1 LKDIKIGMAQIN
13 SIIGDFE
20 GNFQIIKD
28 YLNKAQK
35 QPVDLL
41 IFPELTVS
49 GYPPQDLIYREE
61 FIARNRD
68 YLNKITTIIPNNMMV
83 VIGFIDEIQDNLY
96 NAAALIQH
104 QKIVAVQHK
113 TLLPNYDVFD
123 EKRYFTSADSQ
134 DPVTVDF
141 KGEKLTLGLQICED
155 LWDQESETKIT
166 KNLVDKGA
174 ELIINISASPFEKNK
189 RDSRNQLV
197 FDKVQKYQVPFVLV
211 NYCGAQDEIIFAG
224 NSIACD
230 KKGNIVALGKEFRE
244 GFFTGTIREKSTKS
258 LSIPQRSVEAAI
270 FNALVLGVR
279 DYFRKTGHTKAILG
293 LSGGIDSAVV
303 AAIAAAAIGPENL
316 TCIAMPSQYTAE
328 MSNTDA
334 EQLAKNLGANFRV
347 IPIEKI
353 YHAFEKE
360 LEPLFIK
367 MDEGITEENIQSR
380 ARGNIQMAVAN
391 KFGALVLNTGNKTE
405 LALGYCTMYGDM
417 TGAIGVIGDLN
428 KLEVYSIARYLN
440 KKQNYEL
447 IPERII
453 TRPPTAELKS
463 EQVDPF
469 DYNVV
474 APLVDKIINNGSD
487 KTSLMKTGYP
497 EEVIDDCL
505 RRIRFS
511 EYKRNQAAPALK
523 VSRKAFGI
531 GRRYPIVNKY

>member
-1 LKDIKIGMAQIN
+1 MAQIN
-13 SIIGDFE
+13 SVIGDFQ
-20 GNFQIIKD
+20 GNFKIIKS
-28 YLNKAQK
+28 YLDKAQK
-35 QPVDLL
+35 AQVDLL
-41 IFPELTVS
+41 IFPELAVS
-49 GYPPQDLIYREE
+49 GYPPQDLIFREE

-68 YLNKITTIIPNNMMV
+68 YLEKIVSLIPDNILT
-83 VIGFIDEIQDNLY
+83 VIGFIDEFQGNLY
-96 NAAALIQH
+96 NAAALIRNQE
-104 QKIVAVQHK
+104 IIAVRHK

-123 EKRYFTSADSQ
+123 EKRYFISADSQ
-134 DPVTVDF
+134 EPVTVDF

-155 LWDQESETKIT
+155 LWDDNSDIKIT
-166 KNLVDKGA
+166 ENLVSKGA
-174 ELIINISASPFEKNK
+174 DLIINISASPFEKNK
-189 RDSRNQLV
+189 RDSRNQLI
-197 FDKVQKYQVPFVLV
+197 FNKVKEFKVPFVLV

-230 KKGNIVALGKEFRE
+230 KEGHVIALGDEFQE
-244 GFFTGTIREKSTKS
+244 GFYTGIISDNQAANH
-258 LSIPQRSVEAAI
+258 SIPKRTVEEAI

-279 DYFRKTGHTKAILG
+279 DYFRKTGHSKAILG

-303 AAIAAAAIGPENL
+303 AAIAAEAIGPKNL

-334 EQLAKNLGANFRV
+334 GQLAKNLGANFRI

-360 LEPLFIK
+360 LEPIFIE
-367 MDEGITEENIQSR
+367 MNEGITEENIQSR
-380 ARGNIQMAVAN
+380 TRGSIQMAVAN
-391 KFGALVLNTGNKTE
+391 KFDALVLNTGNKTE

-440 KKQNYEL
+440 KKHEKIL

-463 EQVDPF
+463 GQVDPF
-469 DYNVV
+469 DYNIV
-474 APLVDKIINNGSD
+474 APLVDEIINNGTD
-487 KTSLMKTGYP
+487 KKTLLSMGYA
-497 EEVIDDCL
+497 EAVIDDCL

-511 EYKRNQAAPALK
+511 EYKRKQAAPALK